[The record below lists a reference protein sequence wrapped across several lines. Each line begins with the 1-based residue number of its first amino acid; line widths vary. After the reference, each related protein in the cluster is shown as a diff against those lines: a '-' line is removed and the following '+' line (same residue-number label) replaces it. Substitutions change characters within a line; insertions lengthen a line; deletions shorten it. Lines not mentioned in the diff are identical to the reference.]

1 MDSLNFPEKL
11 LFEKVQNGK
20 ENGKPIS
27 LFPNC
32 KILSVHYS
40 IWLTEY
46 SRDSR
51 NRTNRDNPDFP
62 AIPAHPIG
70 GEGNGK
76 QEKRIKFARVE
87 VKL

>member
-1 MDSLNFPEKL
+1 MDNLNFPEKL

-46 SRDSR
+46 SRESR

-70 GEGNGK
+70 GEGNGTQK
-76 QEKRIKFARVE
+76 KGLIFQDWR
-87 VKL
+87 